1 MADDRVWLTAED
13 VAEIVT
19 ILEGSPFN
27 QLDLRTTRFR
37 LRVAREQAGETASE
51 WSQAWDWAE
60 GAALPGAAT
69 STTVVAAA
77 STEDTSDGLVRV
89 AAALPGTFY
98 RAPQPGAPAFVE
110 PGDTVTAETVV
121 GIVETMKLMNPVHAG
136 VAGTVDSIP
145 AANAVMVAAG
155 TALVRIRPA

>member
-19 ILEGSPFN
+19 ILDGSPFH

-37 LRVAREQAGETASE
+37 LRVAREQGGEQAGA

-60 GAALPGAAT
+60 GAALPGAVAT
-69 STTVVAAA
+69 STAVTEA
-77 STEDTSDGLVRV
+77 SLEDTGDGLARV
-89 AAALPGTFY
+89 TAALPGTFC
-98 RAPQPGAPAFVE
+98 RAPQPGAPSFVE
-110 PGDTVTAETVV
+110 PGDSVTAETVV

-136 VAGTVDSIP
+136 ITGTVVAIP

-155 TALVRIRPA
+155 TTLVRIRPA

>member
-19 ILEGSPFN
+19 ILDGSPFN

-37 LRVAREQAGETASE
+37 LRVAREQAGEAAGE
-51 WSQAWDWAE
+51 WSQAWDWAD
-60 GAALPGAAT
+60 GAALPGAAA
-69 STTVVAAA
+69 SVAVVAATSA
-77 STEDTSDGLVRV
+77 EDTSDGLVRV

-121 GIVETMKLMNPVHAG
+121 GIVETMKLMNPVHGG

-145 AANAVMVAAG
+145 AANSVMVAAG

>member
-19 ILEGSPFN
+19 LLESSPFN
-27 QLDLRTTRFR
+27 QLDLRTSRFR
-37 LRVAREQAGETASE
+37 LRVSRETAGDAAGE

-60 GAALPGAAT
+60 GAALPGTAA
-69 STTVVAAA
+69 SVAVVATA

-136 VAGTVDSIP
+136 VAGVVDSIP
-145 AANAVMVAAG
+145 AENAVMVAAG

>member
-19 ILEGSPFN
+19 ILDGSPFN

-37 LRVAREQAGETASE
+37 LRVAREQAGE

-60 GAALPGAAT
+60 GAALPGAVAT
-69 STTVVAAA
+69 TTAVTEA
-77 STEDTSDGLVRV
+77 SLEDTSDGLARV
-89 AAALPGTFY
+89 TAALPGTFY

-110 PGDTVTAETVV
+110 PGDSVTAETVV

-136 VAGTVDSIP
+136 VAGTVVAIP

-155 TALVRIRPA
+155 TTLVRIRPA

>member
-1 MADDRVWLTAED
+1 MADDRIWLTPED
-13 VAEIVT
+13 VTEIVT
-19 ILEGSPFN
+19 LLDGSPFT

-37 LRVAREQAGETASE
+37 LRVAREQAGEWT
-51 WSQAWDWAE
+51 QAWDWAE
-60 GAALPGAAT
+60 GAALPGVGASAVAAT
-69 STTVVAAA
+69 EAA
-77 STEDTSDGLVRV
+77 TEDTSDGLARV

-110 PGDTVTAETVV
+110 AGDTVTAETVV

-136 VAGTVDSIP
+136 VAGVVDSIP

-155 TALVRIRPA
+155 TTLVRIRPA